1 LPQLDNWLSFHE
13 NQNKTLLIERSGR
26 ILELFIPEVDRNFF
40 AQNKVLRLATLNG
53 SQEKALKAWM
63 LA

>member
-1 LPQLDNWLSFHE
+1 LPQLDTWLSFHE
-13 NQNKTLLIERSGR
+13 NQSKTLLVERSGR

-40 AQNKVLRLATLNG
+40 AQNKVLRLDTLNG
-53 SQEKALKAWM
+53 PQEKALNAWM